1 MLNLLRRAALG
12 FVPLTVDANWRASD
26 DIIWIDLV
34 DPTPDEEAAVEAAYG
49 IDLPT
54 REEARHLEPSSRL
67 YQEAGATF
75 LTATLLAR
83 AEEPHPVASP
93 VTLVLV
99 NDVLITIRYEPLKA
113 FTIFAERCAHA
124 PVADGGEA
132 ALELLDAIVERSAEV
147 LERQSN
153 QVHETSVAIFNRPP
167 GNTFGPLLSDLARAQ
182 SITSLA
188 RKSLVSLS
196 RLSSFAALAQEFQKD
211 ESRRGHLIAI
221 QHDIQ
226 ALTEHASFTSG
237 HISFLLD
244 AALGLINIEQNS
256 IIKFFSVVAVVF
268 LPPTLVASIYG
279 MNFDIMP
286 ELHWVMGY
294 PWALL
299 LMVISGVAPF
309 LWFKKKGFL

>member
-1 MLNLLRRAALG
+1 MLNLLRRTARG
-12 FVPLTVDANWRASD
+12 FVPQTVDADWRASD
-26 DIIWIDLV
+26 DAIWIDLV
-34 DPTPDEEAAVEAAYG
+34 NPTAEEERAVEEAYG
-49 IDLPT
+49 LDLPT
-54 REEARHLEPSSRL
+54 REETKHLEPSSRL
-67 YQEAGATF
+67 YQESGATF

-83 AEEPHPVASP
+83 ADEPHPVATP
-93 VTLVLV
+93 VTLVLA

-147 LERQSN
+147 LEQQSN
-153 QVHETSVAIFNRPP
+153 LVHETSVAIFNRPP
-167 GNTFGPLLSDLARAQ
+167 STAFGPLLSDLARAQ
-182 SITSLA
+182 SITSTA

-211 ESRRGHLIAI
+211 EGRRGHLTSI

-226 ALTEHASFTSG
+226 ALTEQSSFTSG

-279 MNFDIMP
+279 MNFDLMP
-286 ELHWVMGY
+286 ELKWAMGY
-294 PWALL
+294 PWALV

-309 LWFKKKGFL
+309 IWFKKKGWL